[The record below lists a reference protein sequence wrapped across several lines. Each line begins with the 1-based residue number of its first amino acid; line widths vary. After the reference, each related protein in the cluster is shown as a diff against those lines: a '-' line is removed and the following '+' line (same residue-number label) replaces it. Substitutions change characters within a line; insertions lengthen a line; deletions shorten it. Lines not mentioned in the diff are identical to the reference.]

1 MLKIVK
7 GFDDILYFSEVK
19 IVFSKRQG
27 TGNDFIII
35 NNFDGRFSNI
45 NHTTLK
51 FLCDRKF
58 GIGADGVILI
68 NPDSSCDFN
77 MVFYNPDG
85 SQSFC
90 GNGARCA
97 VSFFIDEICKPSRFV
112 FSAIDGDHEYILDTG
127 LIGIKMRP
135 VQQITSRG
143 DDFVLNTGSP
153 HFVRFSEDITTE
165 KILEIG
171 KEIRYSS
178 VFKSEGINVNLLR
191 ANASHEI
198 SVATYE
204 RGVENETLSCGTG
217 ATATALVWAE
227 QEGLSSGEIKVNT
240 KGGPLHVSFSKK
252 EKGFDEIWL
261 KGPAMLVFNGEIT
274 LTI

>member
-58 GIGADGVILI
+58 GIGADGIILI
-68 NPDSSCDFN
+68 NQDASCDFN
-77 MVFYNPDG
+77 MVFFNPDG

-97 VSFFIDEICKPSRFV
+97 VSFFTGVVCFLSPSSSF
-112 FSAIDGDHEYILDTG
+112 TG
-127 LIGIKMRP
+127 VDSGPI
-135 VQQITSRG
+135 
-143 DDFVLNTGSP
+143 
-153 HFVRFSEDITTE
+153 
-165 KILEIG
+165 
-171 KEIRYSS
+171 Y
-178 VFKSEGINVNLLR
+178 
-191 ANASHEI
+191 
-198 SVATYE
+198 SVA
-204 RGVENETLSCGTG
+204 
-217 ATATALVWAE
+217 
-227 QEGLSSGEIKVNT
+227 
-240 KGGPLHVSFSKK
+240 
-252 EKGFDEIWL
+252 
-261 KGPAMLVFNGEIT
+261 
-274 LTI
+274 